1 MGNSDNDEEDED
13 RTRKIEADRPKPI
26 ARPQEEMHAK
36 VGMVEST
43 VRALNGNPHIRSF
56 NKFRKLCGKI
66 VNNARVQIF
75 VLVLIIVNSIMMG
88 VATFDFVDDDPKVSQ
103 AFETADTVFLSIFTA
118 EMCMQIIDKGL
129 FIFRDAWLTFDFVII
144 AVSWGLDELQVVR
157 AFRIFRAFRVI
168 TRVQTMK
175 NLVTAVFD
183 IMPRLGAITGLLLIT
198 FYIFAVL
205 FTSLFGDLELS
216 PNPFATLDGS
226 LMILFVFMTMEWADI
241 TREVMDVDG
250 MWWAW
255 IPFISFVMIT
265 GFIVFNLII
274 AVVCD
279 AVAVLEDKTNLQP
292 DFFGESS
299 SERSI
304 ERRGESSDSPRK
316 GKASEETELIDNLE
330 TQMSSALKTQKEML
344 ALLATLESLTQGAL
358 STQLSSPREK
368 SHEGEDEQIRDR
380 NASVSSSA
388 IQRPLEAITEVTELQ
403 EGACCHPF
411 LPRNATT

>member
-1 MGNSDNDEEDED
+1 
-13 RTRKIEADRPKPI
+13 
-26 ARPQEEMHAK
+26 
-36 VGMVEST
+36 
-43 VRALNGNPHIRSF
+43 
-56 NKFRKLCGKI
+56 
-66 VNNARVQIF
+66 
-75 VLVLIIVNSIMMG
+75 
-88 VATFDFVDDDPKVSQ
+88 
-103 AFETADTVFLSIFTA
+103 
-118 EMCMQIIDKGL
+118 
-129 FIFRDAWLTFDFVII
+129 
-144 AVSWGLDELQVVR
+144 
-157 AFRIFRAFRVI
+157 
-168 TRVQTMK
+168 
-175 NLVTAVFD
+175 
-183 IMPRLGAITGLLLIT
+183 
-198 FYIFAVL
+198 
-205 FTSLFGDLELS
+205 
-216 PNPFATLDGS
+216 
-226 LMILFVFMTMEWADI
+226 
-241 TREVMDVDG
+241 
-250 MWWAW
+250 
-255 IPFISFVMIT
+255 MIT